1 MTDQSLN
8 KEDFV
13 IKAKLAEQIERYE
26 DMSEV
31 MRELTKSGC
40 ELNNEER
47 NLLSIA
53 YKNVVGT
60 RRSAWRVISSLETKA
75 DESDSYRAM
84 VKSYRETV
92 EEELRKNCNE
102 VLNLLAEYL
111 IPKASGEESKVF
123 YLKMKGDYYR
133 YLAEIAQGE
142 DRKDVADKS
151 QAAYQEAWDIATGA
165 QSTLRPTNP
174 IRLGLALNLSVF
186 YFEMQS
192 NREKACTLAKFAFE
206 DAIAELDNLTDDT
219 YKDSTLIMQLLRDN
233 LTLWTGDSDGGD
245 GDGVEN

>member
-102 VLNLLAEYL
+102 VLVSIKSAL
-111 IPKASGEESKVF
+111 IVKFSAFFFSSSSDREKS
-123 YLKMKGDYYR
+123 DR
-133 YLAEIAQGE
+133 YL
-142 DRKDVADKS
+142 
-151 QAAYQEAWDIATGA
+151 DIHC
-165 QSTLRPTNP
+165 R
-174 IRLGLALNLSVF
+174 I
-186 YFEMQS
+186 
-192 NREKACTLAKFAFE
+192 C
-206 DAIAELDNLTDDT
+206 
-219 YKDSTLIMQLLRDN
+219 
-233 LTLWTGDSDGGD
+233 
-245 GDGVEN
+245 

>member
-102 VLNLLAEYL
+102 VLVSIITQY
-111 IPKASGEESKVF
+111 
-123 YLKMKGDYYR
+123 
-133 YLAEIAQGE
+133 
-142 DRKDVADKS
+142 
-151 QAAYQEAWDIATGA
+151 
-165 QSTLRPTNP
+165 
-174 IRLGLALNLSVF
+174 
-186 YFEMQS
+186 
-192 NREKACTLAKFAFE
+192 
-206 DAIAELDNLTDDT
+206 
-219 YKDSTLIMQLLRDN
+219 
-233 LTLWTGDSDGGD
+233 
-245 GDGVEN
+245 